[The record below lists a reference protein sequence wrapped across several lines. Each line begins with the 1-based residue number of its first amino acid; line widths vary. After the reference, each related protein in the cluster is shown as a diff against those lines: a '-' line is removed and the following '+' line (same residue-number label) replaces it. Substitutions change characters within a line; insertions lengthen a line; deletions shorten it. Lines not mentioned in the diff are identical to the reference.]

1 MASDREIFH
10 IGHANEACGS
20 LSSPAQGAKKKDSL
34 CGAFGRDSKA
44 FDLNVRGLLT
54 TSPAGCGP
62 RRGPDVDPSLI
73 TEKLPLPPAVLELQ
87 TAGAWE
93 SRQGQP
99 HHLPTH
105 THLLA
110 YEQFTQTTFYFRI
123 EVLKCEKA

>member
-1 MASDREIFH
+1 MLTR
-10 IGHANEACGS
+10 
-20 LSSPAQGAKKKDSL
+20 PADPSAPLHKEQKKKDSL

-110 YEQFTQTTFYFRI
+110 YEQFTQTTFYFCI